1 LRLASSIGNN
11 PFLLMAIIEDPEQHE
26 AQALAR
32 MVPSFAGRKVLEI
45 GCGDGRLTRK
55 YARAAAQVIAIDT
68 DLEDIDQLRRELP
81 FVDARPVGIHDLA
94 LPPHSVDVAIFAW
107 SL

>member
-1 LRLASSIGNN
+1 
-11 PFLLMAIIEDPEQHE
+11 MAIIEDPEQHE
-26 AQALAR
+26 AAALAR
-32 MVPSFAGRKVLEI
+32 MVPSFAGRHVLEI

-55 YARAAAQVIAIDT
+55 YARDAAHVIAIDT
-68 DLEDIDQLRRELP
+68 DVEDIAELRRELP
-81 FVDARPVGIHDLA
+81 FVDARPLGIHDLV

>member
-1 LRLASSIGNN
+1 
-11 PFLLMAIIEDPEQHE
+11 MAIIEDPEQHE
-26 AQALAR
+26 AAALAR
-32 MVPSFAGRKVLEI
+32 MVPSFAGRHVLEI

-55 YARAAAQVIAIDT
+55 YARDAAHVIVIDT
-68 DLEDIDQLRRELP
+68 DVEDIAELRRELR
-81 FVDARPVGIHDLA
+81 FVDARSIGIHDLV

>member
-1 LRLASSIGNN
+1 MLIDQEGHEVAVLASRLPPGCRVI
-11 PFLLMAIIEDPEQHE
+11 
-26 AQALAR
+26 
-32 MVPSFAGRKVLEI
+32 EI

-55 YARAAAQVIAIDT
+55 YARGAAHVIAIDT
-68 DLEDIDQLRRELP
+68 DVQDLAELRRELP
-81 FVDARPVGIHDLA
+81 FVDTRSVGIHDLV

>member
-1 LRLASSIGNN
+1 
-11 PFLLMAIIEDPEQHE
+11 MTIIDDPEQNE
-26 AQALAR
+26 AAALAR
-32 MVPSFAGRKVLEI
+32 MVPSFNGYHVLEI

-55 YARAAAQVIAIDT
+55 YARGAAHIIAIDT
-68 DLEDIDQLRRELP
+68 DAQRIADLRDELP
-81 FVDARPVGIHDLA
+81 FVDARVLGVHDLV